1 MSRVFLL
8 ALTALALT
16 IGAASAQAQTKMT
29 KNFWVY
35 TGTKFRRGGAEGA
48 QLGSAGTVRKTFGKA
63 FDYERKESLN
73 KLVGPKREV
82 KVRRPTRVTGSS
94 VNEFSKDSV
103 FKYLTLSVS
112 DTLQQLRRGDLDLV
126 KIELS
131 SQGDLIRA
139 INASPTYLKRL
150 RDISPKNKL
159 RIVTAVW
166 VVVKAKEYSDFS
178 ASVNGSFSYAGYT
191 VKGDHAGSSSSA
203 WTISP
208 RTIFAYEFSKVNWSK
223 GRKTIESLKVDKT
236 NM

>member
-35 TGTKFRRGGAEGA
+35 SGTKFRRGGAEGA
-48 QLGSAGTVRKTFGKA
+48 LLGSAGTVRKTFGKA
-63 FDYERKESLN
+63 FDYERKESLS
-73 KLVGPKREV
+73 KLLGPKGDV

-103 FKYLTLSVS
+103 FKYLTFSVS
-112 DTLQQLRRGDLDLV
+112 DTLDQLRRGELDLV
-126 KIELS
+126 KLEIASE
-131 SQGDLIRA
+131 GDLIRA
-139 INASPTYLKRL
+139 INASPTHLERL

-166 VVVKAKEYSDFS
+166 VVVKAKEYSDFK
-178 ASVNGSFSYAGYT
+178 ATANGSFSFNGYS
-191 VKGDHAGSSSSA
+191 VRGDHAGSSGSE

-208 RTIFAYEFSKVNWSK
+208 RTIFAYQFSKVNWSK
-223 GRKTIESLKVDKT
+223 GRKKIESLKVDRA